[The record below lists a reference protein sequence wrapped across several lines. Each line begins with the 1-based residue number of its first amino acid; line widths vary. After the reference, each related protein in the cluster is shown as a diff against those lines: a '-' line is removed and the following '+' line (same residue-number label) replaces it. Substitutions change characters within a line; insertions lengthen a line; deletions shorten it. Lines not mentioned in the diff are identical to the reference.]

1 MLASEAFGNKIR
13 ELRTAQGL
21 TQQQLADQV
30 IVSRYTVA
38 NWEAGKRLPDIS
50 TISRLARC
58 LKVEDSVLYESMREQ
73 ETVLNIIVVED
84 VPVILRNAVHT
95 LSRELPNAQ
104 VWGFSGAE
112 EALTY
117 ARLNH
122 VAVAFLDIELY
133 GEDGMR
139 LAEALIE
146 LQPRINIIFLTSHT
160 EYMANAF
167 ELHCSGYV
175 MKPLTPEK
183 IHKEIEHLRFPI
195 RGLQA

>member
-1 MLASEAFGNKIR
+1 MRAR
-13 ELRTAQGL
+13 
-21 TQQQLADQV
+21 
-30 IVSRYTVA
+30 IVS
-38 NWEAGKRLPDIS
+38 
-50 TISRLARC
+50 
-58 LKVEDSVLYESMREQ
+58 
-73 ETVLNIIVVED
+73 
-84 VPVILRNAVHT
+84 
-95 LSRELPNAQ
+95 
-104 VWGFSGAE
+104 WGFSGAE
-112 EALTY
+112 ETLTF

-183 IHKEIEHLRFPI
+183 ISHELRHLRFPV
-195 RGLQA
+195 RGLKA